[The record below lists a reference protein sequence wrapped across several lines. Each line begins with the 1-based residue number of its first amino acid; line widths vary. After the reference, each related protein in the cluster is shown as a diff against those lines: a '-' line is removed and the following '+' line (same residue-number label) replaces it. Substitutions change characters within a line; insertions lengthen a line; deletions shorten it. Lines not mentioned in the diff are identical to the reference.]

1 MEEVTIEARVCTDC
15 STTIDDA
22 DELIIDEHAY
32 CTDCAFTCYDCETS
46 YAVNGMGRSEIGGD
60 WYCWDCSSTCER
72 CEDGMRNDDSHT
84 VDGCYWCEYCWE
96 NYSYNCSNCDNSYD
110 QDSGSNYVDDN
121 TYCDSCY
128 EDNCYYCDDCNESFT
143 YDNRCACNTDD
154 DEQRPEG
161 RCCQAVMRGRFVH
174 DYNCKPTPIFKG
186 TSKHKMYLGFELEV
200 EFKSDTVG
208 VAQHTAIALDGIA
221 YLKHDGSISN
231 GFEIV
236 THPHTHQTYREN
248 STMLW
253 DTIETLRSQYG
264 GRSWDTDTCGLHIHL
279 SRNGFSSGA
288 HLHRFIAF
296 VYHNA
301 PHMMKFAG
309 RKTRFA
315 RFNDVYT
322 FDEYDRPVFS
332 IKHKV
337 GNPDRYSSERY
348 SAVNTQNEHTI
359 ELRFFR
365 GTMKTSGVLSAL
377 DLAQAMVEYTRE
389 LRLDDV
395 KLGALSW
402 DWFADYVVSN
412 NGLYPDLYSRLDKIQ
427 SVDINNKI
435 LANA

>member
-1 MEEVTIEARVCTDC
+1 MDEVTIEARVCTEC
-15 STTIDDA
+15 SNTIDDG
-22 DELIIDEHAY
+22 DELIINEHAY
-32 CTDCAFTCYDCETS
+32 CTDCAFLCFECES
-46 YAVNGMGRSEIGGD
+46 VYAVSSQGREFVAD
-60 WYCWDCSSTCER
+60 EWYCWGCATQCER
-72 CEDGMRNDDSHT
+72 CNDGVRNDDTHT
-84 VDGCYWCEYCWE
+84 VDNESWCEHCYE
-96 NYSYNCSNCDNSYD
+96 NYSYYCDNCSES
-110 QDSGSNYVDDN
+110 SSESTTYVGD
-121 TYCDSCY
+121 TPFCERCFS
-128 EDNCYYCDDCNESFT
+128 DNCYWCDDCDES
-143 YDNRCACNTDD
+143 YHNDYPCDCNDGNTV
-154 DEQRPEG
+154 EG
-161 RCCQAVMRGRFVH
+161 KCCRAYRSSGTIH
-174 DYNCKPTPIFKG
+174 DYSCKPVPIFKG
-186 TSKHKMYLGFELEV
+186 TSKRNMYLGFELETELPRV
-200 EFKSDTVG
+200 DSG
-208 VAQHTAIALDGIA
+208 AQFASRALQGTA

-236 THPHTHQTYREN
+236 THPHTHQEYREN
-248 STMLW
+248 SATLW
-253 DTIETLRSQYG
+253 NTIEKLRKDYEA
-264 GRSWDTDTCGLHIHL
+264 RSWDTDTCGLHIHL
-279 SRNGFSSGA
+279 SRDGFSSGA

-309 RKTRFA
+309 RKSRFA

-337 GNPDRYSSERY
+337 GNPDRHSTERY
-348 SAVNTQNEHTI
+348 SAVNTQNKNTI

-365 GTMKTSGVLSAL
+365 GTMKASGVLSAL

-402 DWFADYVVSN
+402 EWFADYVVSN

-435 LANA
+435 TANA

>member
-1 MEEVTIEARVCTDC
+1 MENDDNTRECTSC
-15 STTIDDA
+15 SSTIDDG
-22 DELIIDEHAY
+22 DELIVNEHVY
-32 CTDCAFTCYDCETS
+32 CTDCAFLCRGCESITDMERHITVRDELWCYDCAS
-46 YAVNGMGRSEIGGD
+46 Y
-60 WYCWDCSSTCER
+60 CER
-72 CEDGMRNDDSHT
+72 CEDGMSSEDSHT
-84 VDGCYWCEYCWE
+84 VDREQWCDY
-96 NYSYNCSNCDNSYD
+96 
-110 QDSGSNYVDDN
+110 
-121 TYCDSCY
+121 CY
-128 EDNCYYCDDCNESFT
+128 ENHSYYCENCCESTSENTTYVGDDPYCESCFSNNCYYCDDCDESYHNDYPCDCRESNPIEGKCCRGF
-143 YDNRCACNTDD
+143 RSSNTI
-154 DEQRPEG
+154 
-161 RCCQAVMRGRFVH
+161 H
-174 DYNCKPTPIFKG
+174 DYSCKPAPIFKG
-186 TSKHKMYLGFELEV
+186 VSKHKMYLGFELETELPRV
-200 EFKSDTVG
+200 DVG
-208 VAQHTAIALDGIA
+208 ARFASGSLQGTA

-236 THPHTHQTYREN
+236 THPHTHQQYRDN
-248 STMLW
+248 SALLW
-253 DTIETLRSQYG
+253 NTIETLRKDYDA
-264 GRSWDTDTCGLHIHL
+264 RSWDTDTCGLHIHL
-279 SRNGFSSGA
+279 SRDGFSSGA

-337 GNPDRYSSERY
+337 GHPDRNHTERY
-348 SAVNTQNEHTI
+348 SAVNTQNPNTI

-402 DWFADYVVSN
+402 EWFADYVVSN

-427 SVDINNKI
+427 SVDINKKI
-435 LANA
+435 TANA

>member
-1 MEEVTIEARVCTDC
+1 MENEDNTRECTGC
-15 STTIDDA
+15 SSTIDDG
-22 DELIIDEHAY
+22 DELVINEHVY
-32 CTDCAFTCYDCETS
+32 CTDCAFMCGGCESITDMERHYMVRDELWCYDCAS
-46 YAVNGMGRSEIGGD
+46 ICD
-60 WYCWDCSSTCER
+60 R
-72 CEDGMRNDDSHT
+72 CEDGMSNDDSCT
-84 VDGCYWCEYCWE
+84 VDNESWCQYCHE
-96 NYSYNCSNCDNSYD
+96 NYSYYCDNCCES
-110 QDSGSNYVDDN
+110 SSESTTYVGD
-121 TYCDSCY
+121 TPYCEDCY
-128 EDNCYYCDDCNESFT
+128 SENCYYCDDCDES
-143 YDNRCACNTDD
+143 YHNDYPCDCR
-154 DEQRPEG
+154 DEDSDSG
-161 RCCQAVMRGRFVH
+161 RCCRAYRSSGSVH
-174 DYNCKPTPIFKG
+174 DYSCKPSPNFKG
-186 TSKHKMYLGFELEV
+186 TNKHGMYLGFELEV
-200 EFKSDTVG
+200 EFKDN
-208 VAQHTAIALDGIA
+208 TAVPAVYASRNLDGLA

-236 THPHTHQTYREN
+236 THPHTHAEYRDN
-248 STMLW
+248 SKLLW
-253 DTIETLRSQYG
+253 DTIETLRKDYN

-279 SRNGFSSGA
+279 SRAGFSSGA
-288 HLHRFIAF
+288 HLHRFIAL

-301 PHMMKFAG
+301 PYMMKFAG

-337 GNPDRYSSERY
+337 GDPNRYSSERY
-348 SAVNTQNEHTI
+348 SAVNTQNPNTI

-402 DWFADYVVSN
+402 EWFADYVVSN
-412 NGLYPDLYSRLDKIQ
+412 NGLYPDLYNRLDKIQ

-435 LANA
+435 TANA

>member
-1 MEEVTIEARVCTDC
+1 MEEVTIEDRVCTDC

-32 CTDCAFTCYDCETS
+32 CTDCAFTCYDCETT

-96 NYSYNCSNCDNSYD
+96 NYSFNCNNCSNTYD

-128 EDNCYYCDDCNESFT
+128 EDNCYYCDDCNDSFT
-143 YDNRCACNTDD
+143 YDNRCDCNLD
-154 DEQRPEG
+154 DEERSSG
-161 RCCQAVMRGRFVH
+161 RCCMATQRGRFVH
-174 DYNCKPTPIFKG
+174 DYNCKPVPIFKG
-186 TSKHKMYLGFELEV
+186 ASKHKMYLGFELEV
-200 EFKSDTVG
+200 EFQQDTSD
-208 VAQHTAIALDGIA
+208 VARHTANALDGTA
-221 YLKHDGSISN
+221 YLKHDGSINN

-236 THPHTHQTYREN
+236 THPHTHQSYREN
-248 STMLW
+248 SRILW
-253 DTIETLRSQYG
+253 DTIDKLRLEYG
-264 GRSWDTDTCGLHIHL
+264 ARSWDTDTCGLHIHL
-279 SRNGFSSGA
+279 SRDGFSSGA

-337 GNPDRYSSERY
+337 GKPDRYSSERY
-348 SAVNTQNEHTI
+348 SAVNTQNENTI

-402 DWFADYVVSN
+402 EWFADYVVSN

>member
-15 STTIDDA
+15 STTIDDG
-22 DELIIDEHAY
+22 DELIINEYAY
-32 CTDCAFTCYDCETS
+32 CTDCAFTCYDCETT
-46 YAVNGMGRSEIGGD
+46 YAVNGMGRSYIGDD

-72 CEDGMRNDDSHT
+72 CDEGVRNDDTHT
-84 VDGCYWCEYCWE
+84 VDDCTWCEYCWE
-96 NYSYNCSNCDNSYD
+96 NYSFNCHACSNTYD
-110 QDSGSNYVDDN
+110 QDGGYNYVDDSA
-121 TYCDSCY
+121 YCDSCY
-128 EDNCYYCDDCNESFT
+128 QDQCYYCDDCDESFT
-143 YDNRCACNTDD
+143 YDNRCACQRDDD
-154 DEQRPEG
+154 DERPEG
-161 RCCQAVMRGRFVH
+161 RCCQAIQRGRFVH
-174 DYNCKPTPIFKG
+174 DYNCKPTPNFKG
-186 TSKHKMYLGFELEV
+186 SSKHNMYLGFELEV
-200 EFKSDTVG
+200 EFKSDTAD
-208 VAQHTAIALDGIA
+208 VARHTAIALDGIA

-236 THPHTHQTYREN
+236 THPHAHQTYREN
-248 STMLW
+248 SRILW
-253 DTIETLRSQYG
+253 DTIETLRSQHG
-264 GRSWDTDTCGLHIHL
+264 ARSWDTDTCGLHIHL
-279 SRNGFSSGA
+279 SREGFSSGA
-288 HLHRFIAF
+288 HMHRFIAF
-296 VYHNA
+296 VYKNA

-337 GNPDRYSSERY
+337 GNPDQYSSERY
-348 SAVNTQNEHTI
+348 SAVNTQNKNTI

-389 LRLDDV
+389 MRLDDV

-402 DWFADYVVSN
+402 EWFADYVVSN

-427 SVDINNKI
+427 SVDITKREI
-435 LANA
+435 ANA

>member
-1 MEEVTIEARVCTDC
+1 
-15 STTIDDA
+15 
-22 DELIIDEHAY
+22 
-32 CTDCAFTCYDCETS
+32 
-46 YAVNGMGRSEIGGD
+46 
-60 WYCWDCSSTCER
+60 
-72 CEDGMRNDDSHT
+72 
-84 VDGCYWCEYCWE
+84 
-96 NYSYNCSNCDNSYD
+96 
-110 QDSGSNYVDDN
+110 
-121 TYCDSCY
+121 
-128 EDNCYYCDDCNESFT
+128 
-143 YDNRCACNTDD
+143 
-154 DEQRPEG
+154 
-161 RCCQAVMRGRFVH
+161 
-174 DYNCKPTPIFKG
+174 
-186 TSKHKMYLGFELEV
+186 MYLGFELEV
-200 EFKSDTVG
+200 EFKDS
-208 VAQHTAIALDGIA
+208 TARPAEYASRNLLGTA
-221 YLKHDGSISN
+221 YLKHDGSVSN

-236 THPHTHQTYREN
+236 THPHTHQEYRDN
-248 STMLW
+248 SALLW
-253 DTIETLRSQYG
+253 NTIETLRRDFE

-279 SRNGFSSGA
+279 SRDGFSSGA

-301 PHMMKFAG
+301 PYMMKFAG
-309 RKTRFA
+309 RKSRFA

-337 GNPDRYSSERY
+337 GNPNRNSTERY
-348 SAVNTQNEHTI
+348 SAVNTQNKHTI

-402 DWFADYVVSN
+402 EWFADYVVSN

-435 LANA
+435 IANA

>member
-1 MEEVTIEARVCTDC
+1 MDEDNTRECVSC
-15 STTIDDA
+15 SSTIDDG
-22 DELIIDEHAY
+22 DELIIDEHVY
-32 CTDCAFTCYDCETS
+32 CTECAFMCGGCQSITDTERHIMVRDELWCYDC
-46 YAVNGMGRSEIGGD
+46 A
-60 WYCWDCSSTCER
+60 SSCDR
-72 CEDGMRNDDSHT
+72 CEDGMPNDESCT
-84 VDGCYWCEYCWE
+84 VDNESWCNYCSE
-96 NYSYNCSNCDNSYD
+96 NYSYYCENCCESS
-110 QDSGSNYVDDN
+110 SESTTYVGD
-121 TYCDSCY
+121 TPYCEDCY
-128 EDNCYYCDDCNESFT
+128 SDNCYYCDDCDESYHNDYPCDCRESDT
-143 YDNRCACNTDD
+143 V
-154 DEQRPEG
+154 EG
-161 RCCQAVMRGRFVH
+161 KCCRGYRSSGTIH
-174 DYNCKPTPIFKG
+174 DYSCKPAPIFKG
-186 TSKHKMYLGFELEV
+186 ISKRNMYLGFELETELPRV
-200 EFKSDTVG
+200 DSGSTFASRNL
-208 VAQHTAIALDGIA
+208 QGIA

-236 THPHTHQTYREN
+236 THPHTHQEYREN
-248 STMLW
+248 SALLW
-253 DTIETLRSQYG
+253 NTIESLRKDYDA
-264 GRSWDTDTCGLHIHL
+264 RSWDTDTCGLHIHL
-279 SRNGFSSGA
+279 SRDGFSSGA

-301 PHMMKFAG
+301 PYMMKFAG
-309 RKTRFA
+309 RKSRFA

-337 GNPDRYSSERY
+337 GHPDRYSSERY
-348 SAVNTQNEHTI
+348 SAVNTQNSKTI

-402 DWFADYVVSN
+402 EWFADYVVSN

-435 LANA
+435 TANA

>member
-1 MEEVTIEARVCTDC
+1 MEEVTYEDNIKECTDC
-15 STTIDDA
+15 SNTIDDG

-32 CTDCAFTCYDCETS
+32 CTECAFLCFECETVF
-46 YAVNGMGRSEIGGD
+46 AVSGQGREFIAD
-60 WYCWDCSSTCER
+60 EWYCWGCATQCER
-72 CEDGMRNDDSHT
+72 CNDGVRNDDTHT
-84 VDGCYWCEYCWE
+84 VDNEDWCEYCYE
-96 NYSYNCSNCDNSYD
+96 NHSYYCESCSSSSSESTTYVGDNP
-110 QDSGSNYVDDN
+110 
-121 TYCDSCY
+121 YCESCFSD
-128 EDNCYYCDDCNESFT
+128 ECYYCDDCDES
-143 YDNRCACNTDD
+143 YHNDYPCDCRESDSV
-154 DEQRPEG
+154 EG
-161 RCCQAVMRGRFVH
+161 KCCRAYRSSGTIH
-174 DYNCKPTPIFKG
+174 DYSCKPAPIFKG
-186 TSKHKMYLGFELEV
+186 ASKHKMYLGFELETEMPRV
-200 EFKSDTVG
+200 DSASSFASS
-208 VAQHTAIALDGIA
+208 ALLGTA

-236 THPHTHQTYREN
+236 THPHTHQEYRDN
-248 STMLW
+248 SATLW
-253 DTIETLRSQYG
+253 NTIEKLREYYEA
-264 GRSWDTDTCGLHIHL
+264 RSWDTETCGLHIHL
-279 SRNGFSSGA
+279 SRDGFSSGA

-309 RKTRFA
+309 RKSRFA

-337 GNPDRYSSERY
+337 GNPDRHSTERY
-348 SAVNTQNEHTI
+348 SAVNTQNKNTI

-402 DWFADYVVSN
+402 EWFADYVVSN

-435 LANA
+435 TANA

>member
-1 MEEVTIEARVCTDC
+1 MENDDNTRECTNC
-15 STTIDDA
+15 GNTIDDG
-22 DELIIDEHAY
+22 DELVVNDHAY
-32 CTDCAFTCYDCETS
+32 CNECVFSCHECNDIRDMDDNVH
-46 YAVNGMGRSEIGGD
+46 VNGELWCTNCAS
-60 WYCWDCSSTCER
+60 YCQR
-72 CEDGMRNDDSHT
+72 CEDGMPSENSHT
-84 VDGCYWCEYCWE
+84 VDNEEWCDYCWE
-96 NYSYNCSNCDNSYD
+96 NYSYYCENCCESTSENTT
-110 QDSGSNYVDDN
+110 YVGDDP
-121 TYCDSCY
+121 YCDSCFSN
-128 EDNCYYCDDCNESFT
+128 NCYYCDDCGES
-143 YDNRCACNTDD
+143 YHNDYPCDCRESN
-154 DEQRPEG
+154 PIEG
-161 RCCQAVMRGRFVH
+161 KCCRGYRSSGTIH
-174 DYNCKPTPIFKG
+174 DYSCKPAPIFKG
-186 TSKHKMYLGFELEV
+186 VSKHKMYLGFELETEMRRV
-200 EFKSDTVG
+200 DDGALFASSALQDT
-208 VAQHTAIALDGIA
+208 A
-221 YLKHDGSISN
+221 YLKHDGSISS

-236 THPHTHQTYREN
+236 THPHTHQQYREN
-248 STMLW
+248 STLLW
-253 DTIETLRSQYG
+253 DTIETLRKDYDA
-264 GRSWDTDTCGLHIHL
+264 RSWDTDTCGLHIHL
-279 SRNGFSSGA
+279 SRDGFSSGA

-296 VYHNA
+296 VYRNA

-337 GNPDRYSSERY
+337 GSPDRNHTERY
-348 SAVNTQNEHTI
+348 SAVNTQNPNTI

-365 GTMKTSGVLSAL
+365 GTMKASGVLSAL

-435 LANA
+435 TANA

>member
-46 YAVNGMGRSEIGGD
+46 YAVSGMGRSEIGGD

-84 VDGCYWCEYCWE
+84 VGDSYWCEYCWE
-96 NYSYNCSNCDNSYD
+96 NYSFNCNNCSNTYD
-110 QDSGSNYVDDN
+110 QDHGYNYVDDN
-121 TYCDSCY
+121 SYCDSCY
-128 EDNCYYCDDCNESFT
+128 EDNCYYCDDCNDSFT
-143 YDNRCACNTDD
+143 YDNRCDCNTDD
-154 DEQRPEG
+154 EERSSG
-161 RCCQAVMRGRFVH
+161 RCCQGIQRGRFVH

-200 EFKSDTVG
+200 EFKSDTAD

-365 GTMKTSGVLSAL
+365 GTMKASGVLSAL

-427 SVDINNKI
+427 AVDINKREI
-435 LANA
+435 ANA

>member
-1 MEEVTIEARVCTDC
+1 MEDNETLACHTCSSNIE
-15 STTIDDA
+15 SG
-22 DELIIDEHAY
+22 DELVLNDYTY
-32 CTDCAFTCYDCETS
+32 CTDCVFSCHECNDIRDTEDNII
-46 YAVNGMGRSEIGGD
+46 VNGEYWCTGCASHCD
-60 WYCWDCSSTCER
+60 R
-72 CEDGMRNDDSHT
+72 CEDGMPSDNSHT
-84 VDGCYWCEYCWE
+84 VDNEDWCDYCYE
-96 NYSYNCSNCDNSYD
+96 NYSYYCESCCESSSASTTYVGDNP
-110 QDSGSNYVDDN
+110 
-121 TYCDSCY
+121 YCESCFAD
-128 EDNCYYCDDCNESFT
+128 ECYYCDDCDEAYHND
-143 YDNRCACNTDD
+143 YPCDCNTSDSV
-154 DEQRPEG
+154 EG
-161 RCCQAVMRGRFVH
+161 KCCRAYRSSGTIH
-174 DYNCKPTPIFKG
+174 DYSCKPAPIFKG
-186 TSKHKMYLGFELEV
+186 ISKRNMYLGFELETELPRV
-200 EFKSDTVG
+200 DSGSTFASRNL
-208 VAQHTAIALDGIA
+208 QGIA

-236 THPHTHQTYREN
+236 THPHTHQEYREN
-248 STMLW
+248 SATLW
-253 DTIETLRSQYG
+253 NTIESLRKDYDA
-264 GRSWDTDTCGLHIHL
+264 RSWDTDTCGLHIHL

-309 RKTRFA
+309 RKSRFA

-337 GNPDRYSSERY
+337 GNPDRHSTERY
-348 SAVNTQNEHTI
+348 SAVNTQNKNTI

-402 DWFADYVVSN
+402 EWFADYVVSN

-435 LANA
+435 TANA

>member
-1 MEEVTIEARVCTDC
+1 M
-15 STTIDDA
+15 
-22 DELIIDEHAY
+22 
-32 CTDCAFTCYDCETS
+32 
-46 YAVNGMGRSEIGGD
+46 
-60 WYCWDCSSTCER
+60 
-72 CEDGMRNDDSHT
+72 
-84 VDGCYWCEYCWE
+84 
-96 NYSYNCSNCDNSYD
+96 
-110 QDSGSNYVDDN
+110 
-121 TYCDSCY
+121 
-128 EDNCYYCDDCNESFT
+128 
-143 YDNRCACNTDD
+143 
-154 DEQRPEG
+154 
-161 RCCQAVMRGRFVH
+161 
-174 DYNCKPTPIFKG
+174 
-186 TSKHKMYLGFELEV
+186 
-200 EFKSDTVG
+200 
-208 VAQHTAIALDGIA
+208 
-221 YLKHDGSISN
+221 
-231 GFEIV
+231 
-236 THPHTHQTYREN
+236 
-248 STMLW
+248 
-253 DTIETLRSQYG
+253 
-264 GRSWDTDTCGLHIHL
+264 
-279 SRNGFSSGA
+279 
-288 HLHRFIAF
+288 
-296 VYHNA
+296 YHNA

-337 GNPDRYSSERY
+337 GNPGRYSSERY
-348 SAVNTQNEHTI
+348 SAVNTQNENTI

>member
-1 MEEVTIEARVCTDC
+1 MDEVTIEGRVCTDC
-15 STTIDDA
+15 SSTIDDG
-22 DELIIDEHAY
+22 DELIINEHAY
-32 CTDCAFTCYDCETS
+32 CKECAFLCFECETI
-46 YAVNGMGRSEIGGD
+46 YAVSSRGREFIAD
-60 WYCWDCSSTCER
+60 EWYCWDCATQCER
-72 CEDGMRNDDSHT
+72 CNDGVRNDDTHT
-84 VDGCYWCEYCWE
+84 VDNESWCDYCYENHSYYCENCCESSSESTTYVGDTPYCEGCY
-96 NYSYNCSNCDNSYD
+96 S
-110 QDSGSNYVDDN
+110 
-121 TYCDSCY
+121 
-128 EDNCYYCDDCNESFT
+128 DNCYYCDDCDESYHNDYPCDCRESDT
-143 YDNRCACNTDD
+143 V
-154 DEQRPEG
+154 EG
-161 RCCQAVMRGRFVH
+161 KCCRAYRSSGTIH
-174 DYNCKPTPIFKG
+174 DYSCKPAPIFKG
-186 TSKHKMYLGFELEV
+186 TSKRNMYLGFELETEMPNV
-200 EFKSDTVG
+200 DSASLFASSTLLG
-208 VAQHTAIALDGIA
+208 TA
-221 YLKHDGSISN
+221 YLKHDGSISS

-236 THPHTHQTYREN
+236 THPHTHQEYREN
-248 STMLW
+248 STLLW
-253 DTIETLRSQYG
+253 NTIETLRKDYDA
-264 GRSWDTDTCGLHIHL
+264 RSWDTDTCGLHIHL
-279 SRNGFSSGA
+279 SRDGFSSGA

-309 RKTRFA
+309 RKSRFA

-337 GNPDRYSSERY
+337 GNPNRHSTERY
-348 SAVNTQNEHTI
+348 SAVNTQNKHTI

-402 DWFADYVVSN
+402 EWFADYVVSN

-435 LANA
+435 TANA

>member
-1 MEEVTIEARVCTDC
+1 
-15 STTIDDA
+15 
-22 DELIIDEHAY
+22 
-32 CTDCAFTCYDCETS
+32 
-46 YAVNGMGRSEIGGD
+46 
-60 WYCWDCSSTCER
+60 
-72 CEDGMRNDDSHT
+72 
-84 VDGCYWCEYCWE
+84 
-96 NYSYNCSNCDNSYD
+96 
-110 QDSGSNYVDDN
+110 
-121 TYCDSCY
+121 
-128 EDNCYYCDDCNESFT
+128 
-143 YDNRCACNTDD
+143 
-154 DEQRPEG
+154 
-161 RCCQAVMRGRFVH
+161 
-174 DYNCKPTPIFKG
+174 
-186 TSKHKMYLGFELEV
+186 MYLGFELEV

>member
-15 STTIDDA
+15 STTIDDG

>member
-1 MEEVTIEARVCTDC
+1 MENEDNTRECTSC
-15 STTIDDA
+15 SSTIDDG
-22 DELIIDEHAY
+22 DELIVNEHVY
-32 CTDCAFTCYDCETS
+32 CTDCAFMCGGCESITDMERHIMVRDELWCYDC
-46 YAVNGMGRSEIGGD
+46 A
-60 WYCWDCSSTCER
+60 STCDR
-72 CEDGMRNDDSHT
+72 CEDGMSNDDSLT
-84 VDGCYWCEYCWE
+84 VDNESWCTYCHE
-96 NYSYNCSNCDNSYD
+96 NYSYYCDNCCESSS
-110 QDSGSNYVDDN
+110 DSTTYVGD
-121 TYCDSCY
+121 TPYCESCFM
-128 EDNCYYCDDCNESFT
+128 DNCYYCDDCDES
-143 YDNRCACNTDD
+143 YHNDYPCDCNASD
-154 DEQRPEG
+154 RVEG
-161 RCCQAVMRGRFVH
+161 KCCRAYRSSGTIH
-174 DYNCKPTPIFKG
+174 DYSCKPAPIFKG
-186 TSKHKMYLGFELEV
+186 TSKRNMYLGFELET
-200 EFKSDTVG
+200 ELRRLDAG
-208 VAQHTAIALDGIA
+208 AQYASSALQGIA

-236 THPHTHQTYREN
+236 THPHTHQEYREN
-248 STMLW
+248 SALLW
-253 DTIETLRSQYG
+253 NTIETLRKDYEA
-264 GRSWDTDTCGLHIHL
+264 RSWDTDTCGLHIHL
-279 SRNGFSSGA
+279 SRDGFSSGA

-348 SAVNTQNEHTI
+348 SAVNTQNSKTI

-365 GTMKTSGVLSAL
+365 GTMNTSGVLSAL

-402 DWFADYVVSN
+402 LWFADYVVSN

-435 LANA
+435 VANA

>member
-1 MEEVTIEARVCTDC
+1 MENDDNTRECTSC
-15 STTIDDA
+15 SNTIDDGE
-22 DELIIDEHAY
+22 ELVINEFAY
-32 CTDCAFTCYDCETS
+32 CHDCAFMCDDCGSITDNEQLITGSGNSWCSDCAS
-46 YAVNGMGRSEIGGD
+46 YCN
-60 WYCWDCSSTCER
+60 R
-72 CEDGMRNDDSHT
+72 CEDGMNNDDSHT
-84 VDGCYWCEYCWE
+84 VDHSESWCQYCYE
-96 NYSYNCSNCDNSYD
+96 NYSYYCESCSDTYSGDCTYV
-110 QDSGSNYVDDN
+110 QD
-121 TYCDSCY
+121 TPYCERCY
-128 EDNCYYCDDCNESFT
+128 EDECYWCDDCDESFSN
-143 YDNRCACNTDD
+143 DDRCDCYNSNG
-154 DEQRPEG
+154 Q
-161 RCCQAVMRGRFVH
+161 RCCRSGKTGFIH
-174 DYNCKPTPIFKG
+174 DYSCKPAPIFKG
-186 TSKHKMYLGFELEV
+186 ASKHGMYLGFELETELRDV
-200 EFKSDTVG
+200 EGGAKFASTS
-208 VAQHTAIALDGIA
+208 LDGLA
-221 YLKHDGSISN
+221 YLKHDGSISS

-236 THPHTHQTYREN
+236 THPHTHHEYREN
-248 STMLW
+248 SKLLW
-253 DTIETLRSQYG
+253 DTIDTLRKDYHA
-264 GRSWDTDTCGLHIHL
+264 RSWDTDTCGLHIHL
-279 SRNGFSSGA
+279 SRSGFSSGA

-337 GNPDRYSSERY
+337 GSPDRFMSERY
-348 SAVNTQNEHTI
+348 SAVNTQNPNTI

-365 GTMKTSGVLSAL
+365 GTMNTSGVLSAL

-427 SVDINNKI
+427 AVDIHNKVI
-435 LANA
+435 ANA